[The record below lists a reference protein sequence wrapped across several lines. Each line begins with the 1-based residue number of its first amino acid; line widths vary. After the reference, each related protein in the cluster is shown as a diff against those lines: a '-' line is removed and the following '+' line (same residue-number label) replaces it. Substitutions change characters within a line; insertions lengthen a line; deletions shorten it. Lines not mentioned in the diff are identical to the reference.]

1 MMRLISSV
9 FFFLF
14 ITNAFGQRCGV
25 GIKVDEDLRLR
36 HESFQRVL
44 ENHKINSSPNL
55 RVQDGIVRIPVVIHV
70 IHHQRDGR
78 IGGSTNSNITDQQIF
93 SQLKAINEDFRRT
106 PGTLGFNT
114 LAVGSDMEI
123 EFFLAQQDPEGKPS
137 SGITRTYNSKINYN
151 VFNDLDLV
159 SSLAYW
165 DSNKYLNIWV
175 LDFSGLFLGYGEF
188 PGAGVD
194 GLELTDAAE
203 RTDGV
208 FIDFEVFGRRTGT
221 ANSGVFSYGRTLT
234 HEIGHW
240 LGLLHIWGD
249 ERCGDDYIEDTPTAE
264 RENDT
269 ETCRALFSRCDGFTS
284 RNMIENYMDYTPDS
298 CMNVFTLKQ
307 KARVRDVLDLSPRRR
322 RLVLNSQFLLNS
334 TETVELNIINNPGLK
349 NQMQFQV
356 LLPSFQDFSL
366 QFYDILGRKVAERSY
381 SDYPSTVVQARDLKL
396 PNGMLIMQLQSGDVR
411 ITKRIIVL

>member
-1 MMRLISSV
+1 MMRLISSA
-9 FFFLF
+9 FLF
-14 ITNAFGQRCGV
+14 LFVLNAFSQRCGV
-25 GIKVDEDLRLR
+25 GIKVNKDLRKR

-44 ENHKINSSPNL
+44 ENYKRNPSPNL
-55 RVQDGIVRIPVVIHV
+55 RVQDEKIRIPLVIHI
-70 IHHQRDGR
+70 IHNQRDGR

-93 SQLKAINEDFRRT
+93 SQVKALNEDFRRT

-114 LAVGSDMEI
+114 RNVGADMEI
-123 EFFLAQQDPEGKPS
+123 EFFLAQEDSEGKPS
-137 SGITRTYNSKINYN
+137 SGITRTYNSKANYN
-151 VFNDLDLV
+151 VFRDLDLV

-165 DSNKYLNIWV
+165 DANKYLNIWV

-188 PGAGVD
+188 PGAGID

-221 ANSGVFSYGRTLT
+221 ASSGIFSYGRTLT

-269 ETCRALFSRCDGFTS
+269 ETCKALFSRCDGFTS

-298 CMNVFTLKQ
+298 CMNVFTLDQ
-307 KARVRDVLDLSPRRR
+307 KARVRDVLELSPRRR
-322 RLVLNSQFLLNS
+322 RVVLNSRFLLTK
-334 TETVELNIINNPGLK
+334 TETVELNVINNPGFK
-349 NQMQFQV
+349 NQIQFQI
-356 LLPSFQDFSL
+356 LLPDFQDFSL
-366 QFYDILGRKVAERSY
+366 HFYDILGRKVSERSY
-381 SDYPSTVVQARDLKL
+381 NDYPSTVVNASDLEL
-396 PNGMLIMQLQSGDVR
+396 PNGMLIMQLQSGVVR